1 MAKLEIKYITKSA
14 PMLTDS
20 KDNKGAPVKFWELR
34 GIRMDI
40 SAGEAVGL
48 IGMNTASKSLLLQI
62 IANVF

>member
-40 SAGEAVGL
+40 
-48 IGMNTASKSLLLQI
+48 
-62 IANVF
+62 